1 MEEPPSLSSEDV
13 RARKVELLK
22 TIPPLLPEDVL
33 IGQYIAGEVDG
44 VLHSGYREDPTVPD
58 DSITPTFAKI
68 AFSVENER
76 WEDVPFTITAG
87 KGMSRS
93 MSEVRIK
100 FKSPKSNIFCK
111 AKRCPPPNVLTIRI
125 QPNEGIHLDIVNKI
139 PGESLGLNVKK
150 LDLSYSSAYE
160 GEVIPDAYESLLLD
174 VMNGEKAL
182 FIRDDELR
190 AAWDIFTPLLH
201 HLEEHGIKPSP
212 YPFGTDGPRERT
224 TTPETHNL

>member
-1 MEEPPSLSSEDV
+1 MEEPPSLSAEDV

-22 TIPPLLPEDVL
+22 AIPSLTPEDIV
-33 IGQYIAGEVDG
+33 IGQYTFGEVEG
-44 VLHSGYREDPTVPD
+44 GRHPGYREDPTVPD
-58 DSITPTFAKI
+58 DSLTPTFARI
-68 AFSVENER
+68 AFRVENER

-87 KGMSRS
+87 KGMSRK
-93 MSEVRIK
+93 MSEIRIK

-111 AKRCPPPNVLTIRI
+111 AKRCPPSNELTVRI
-125 QPNEGIHLDIVNKI
+125 QPDEGVHLNIVNKI

-160 GEVIPDAYESLLLD
+160 GKVIPDAYESLLLD
-174 VMNGEKAL
+174 VVNGEKSL

-201 HLEEHGIKPSP
+201 HLEENKVEPSP
-212 YPFGTDGPRERT
+212 YSFGTDGPAD
-224 TTPETHNL
+224 